1 MAILNNQST
10 VLAMRAGP
18 SRGAE
23 TFSGYLVAFRVALTA
38 AALAQAVRSVRA
50 KGAA

>member
-1 MAILNNQST
+1 
-10 VLAMRAGP
+10 MRAGP

-23 TFSGYLVAFRVALTA
+23 TLSGYLVAFRAVLTA

-50 KGAA
+50 EGAA